1 MGQRT
6 KDDGDFMSSVGDVRL
21 GDDKSLEPTLMTSP
35 QSDEPALIS
44 DPPNS
49 DPISDTAGR
58 GKKLKLG
65 KRNPGASYFESVEDF
80 EFKATAV
87 SSIEFSKDKFKR
99 GA

>member
-1 MGQRT
+1 
-6 KDDGDFMSSVGDVRL
+6 
-21 GDDKSLEPTLMTSP
+21 MTSP
-35 QSDEPALIS
+35 QSDGPALIS

-49 DPISDTAGR
+49 DTISDTAGR

-65 KRNPGASYFESVEDF
+65 KRTPGASYFQSVEDF